1 MIENQSKLRK
11 LLCEM
16 KPNVLAALNLNKL
29 NYDHQNLI
37 IPGVDTDRHAIAI
50 LSEISLNVVVTVA
63 GDDQI

>member
-1 MIENQSKLRK
+1 MKL
-11 LLCEM
+11 
-16 KPNVLAALNLNKL
+16 NVLAALNLNKL
-29 NYDHQNLI
+29 NHDHQNLI